1 MKCPS
6 IRLACALGVVSF
18 VLAISPATSV
28 GQTAPRRHAAAA
40 PPAVST
46 GDTAKK
52 YKAIWEPM
60 NYPDDVSL
68 EDVFFANDK
77 VGWIAGKGTGGF
89 ILHTGD
95 GGQHWEVQLGDPH
108 SNNADVRALQF
119 LDAVHGWAAQG
130 GQLIRTT
137 DGKSWETVGPFPT
150 KGPLAMY
157 LFTSVQDGFA
167 VAGYFSGSTIFATHN
182 GGRAWTPA
190 YDCQVTL
197 QVNGLSRNTSC
208 FLRAVYFPSAKVG
221 YAVGGGFNDAWAT
234 FVKTVDGGATWKVI
248 FASTE
253 VDTAS
258 AVFFTDEN
266 NGVVRLRDKRVLI
279 TADGGQTWRGAAGT
293 AYAVI
298 KFADP
303 EVGWSCL
310 EEYGPSCS
318 ITSDGG
324 KTWSTHDFSLPS
336 DIEGYSVAR
345 RDQVIVV
352 GDHGMIYRYR
362 IVPASYTAQ
371 GIVDAPLV
379 PAYGEALNDEL
390 DHMRAH
396 CKEIQTKLAS
406 ATSAIDPAD
415 QAPYRDAS
423 LYGHLQNAALVSY
436 DPEPQGFTQDTSSPE
451 ALNGPASPVMQNC
464 CATQLQ
470 NLQTSVGSFSQQVP
484 TFSGQFRN
492 LNLFFVGLNML
503 SDLLNKA
510 HSIQAAFLALK
521 QAPDAQ
527 TANTALQNL
536 TGQVEGTSQTLV
548 SGFQNLT
555 LNDTAT
561 GALNGAINNMAGS
574 AVSSPT
580 GATQN
585 SAAAQGTSSTAPGSS
600 PTGSTTSN
608 AVDNVAQK
616 AKQKLKKVLPF

>member
-1 MKCPS
+1 
-6 IRLACALGVVSF
+6 
-18 VLAISPATSV
+18 
-28 GQTAPRRHAAAA
+28 
-40 PPAVST
+40 
-46 GDTAKK
+46 
-52 YKAIWEPM
+52 M
-60 NYPDDVSL
+60 NYPDDVTL

-89 ILHTGD
+89 ILHTSD

-108 SNNADVRALQF
+108 SNNADVRDLQF

-137 DGKSWETVGPFPT
+137 DGKSWETVGPFPANH
-150 KGPLAMY
+150 PLAMY
-157 LFTSVQDGFA
+157 LFTSVRDGFA
-167 VAGYFSGSTIFATHN
+167 VAGYFSGSTIFATHD
-182 GGRAWTPA
+182 GGRAWTPS
-190 YDCQVTL
+190 YECEVTL

-279 TADGGQTWRGAAGT
+279 TADGGQTWRGAAG
-293 AYAVI
+293 AASAVI

-303 EVGWSCL
+303 EVGWSCV
-310 EEYGPSCS
+310 EQYGPSCS
-318 ITSDGG
+318 ITLDGG
-324 KTWSTHDFSLPS
+324 KTWSSHDFSLPS
-336 DIEGYSVAR
+336 DIEGYSVSR
-345 RDQVIVV
+345 RDRVYVV

-362 IVPASYTAQ
+362 IVPASYMAQ

-379 PAYGEALNDEL
+379 PAYGGELNDEL

-396 CKEIQTKLAS
+396 CKEIQTKLAG
-406 ATSAIDPAD
+406 AIGAMDPAGP
-415 QAPYRDAS
+415 APYQEPS

-451 ALNGPASPVMQNC
+451 ALNTPASPVMQNC
-464 CATQLQ
+464 CAPQLQ

-492 LNLFFVGLNML
+492 LNLLFVGLNML
-503 SDLLNKA
+503 SDLLNKS
-510 HSIQAAFLALK
+510 HGIQAAFLALK
-521 QAPDAQ
+521 QAPDLQ
-527 TANTALQNL
+527 TAATALQNL
-536 TGQVEGTSQTLV
+536 SGQVEGTSQTLV

-561 GALNGAINNMAGS
+561 GAINGAISNMAGS
-574 AVSSPT
+574 TTSNAA

-585 SAAAQGTSSTAPGSS
+585 ATAAQGANSSAPGSS
-600 PTGSTTSN
+600 QTGSTTSN
-608 AVDNVAQK
+608 AVGNAAQK